1 VTHRDV
7 AYLNHI
13 LDAIS
18 DIEESVGSHSKEE
31 FLELKDVRDAN
42 VRRLEIIGEATKNV
56 STSTRDKYNSILWKD
71 IAGTR
76 DKIAHHYFGINFE
89 IVWNIIKNDIPPLK
103 KQILKMRLELESN
116 V

>member
-1 VTHRDV
+1 MTHRDV

-56 STSTRDKYNSILWKD
+56 STSMVPRPWRISSTRTIS
-71 IAGTR
+71 GPSR
-76 DKIAHHYFGINFE
+76 
-89 IVWNIIKNDIPPLK
+89 
-103 KQILKMRLELESN
+103 
-116 V
+116 